1 MKTRLIIAGGRDF
14 TDYEMLRSEA
24 DKIQHDEVVSGC
36 ARGADR
42 LGERY
47 ATERRK
53 KLRQFPANWRRH
65 GKAAGPIRNTEM
77 ANNAEALLAFWD
89 ERSRGT
95 LNMINTARSK
105 GLSVTVIKY

>member
-14 TDYEMLRSEA
+14 KDYELLKREA
-24 DKIQHDEVVSGC
+24 DKITHDEVVSGC

-53 KLRQFPANWRRH
+53 KLRQFPANWTKH
-65 GKAAGPIRNTEM
+65 GRAAGPVRNWEM
-77 ANNAEALLAFWD
+77 AHNAEKLLAFWD
-89 ERSRGT
+89 GKSRGT
-95 LNMINTARSK
+95 AHMIDTARK
-105 GLSVTVIKY
+105 QGLKVAVVKY